1 LVERLL
7 AKEKV
12 TGSSP
17 ASRSKLSS
25 FMKKIFLLNE
35 LGPIVEREKAK
46 GKKISLITGCFDIVH
61 PGHIG
66 LLRFAKK
73 QSDILI
79 VGLENDQTIRV
90 SKGEPRPIFNLEARM
105 DFLSE
110 LSSVDYLFPIDPV
123 TKFGSKN
130 ADKLYDLILQTLR
143 PDCLVTNPDH
153 DRFWEIKKAKIEEFG
168 GRILLEKRKVNIST
182 SKIAEVI
189 IKNFS

>member
-1 LVERLL
+1 
-7 AKEKV
+7 
-12 TGSSP
+12 
-17 ASRSKLSS
+17 
-25 FMKKIFLLNE
+25 MKKEFPLNQ
-35 LGPIVEREKAK
+35 LKSIVGREKAK

-73 QSDILI
+73 HSDILI

-90 SKGEPRPIFNLEARM
+90 SKGGSRPIFDLKTRM

-110 LSSVDYLFPIDPV
+110 LSSVDYLFLIDSV

-130 ADKLYDLILQTLR
+130 ADKPYDLILQTLR
-143 PDCLVTNPDH
+143 PDYLVTNPDH
-153 DRFWEIKKAKIEEFG
+153 DRFWKIKKAKIEEFG
-168 GRILLEKRKVNIST
+168 GKILLEKTKAEMST